1 MRLTLNEDYFNDN
14 EAVLDLHDGEK
25 YLGRIELCLM
35 GMYHTVCY
43 ESRQDKYASVICK
56 EMGFSPYG

>member
-1 MRLTLNEDYFNDN
+1 MDEDYFDDN

-35 GMYHTVCY
+35 GTYHTVCY
-43 ESRQDKYASVICK
+43 ESRQHIYASVICK
-56 EMGFSPYG
+56 EMGFSLYG